1 MTSESVY
8 EVLTI
13 NAELILEKDPHAL
26 VYTARYTL
34 YPEASGEVLAVH
46 QISTVCVEGEVGG
59 RDVGGADA
67 GGPDVEIP
75 PQPISSA
82 PDTKLRVGKLSFIS
96 RLTSKTN
103 RGQGHVSVW
112 RDNDLSL
119 SVGGF
124 WGEGKSESA
133 CAPSLPQ
140 EQVHSLSN
148 WPPSEETISQTES
161 PENWQNRQRNACP
174 YQTTD
179 VYQIIQTSV
188 GETSPF
194 HQLL

>member
-34 YPEASGEVLAVH
+34 YPETSGEVLAVH
-46 QISTVCVEGEVGG
+46 QISTVCVEGEGG
-59 RDVGGADA
+59 GPDVGGPDA

-82 PDTKLRVGKLSFIS
+82 PDSKLRVGKLSFIS

-112 RDNDLSL
+112 RDNDLSP
-119 SVGGF
+119 SVGDFGVREIRVSVRPF
-124 WGEGKSESA
+124 SPPRAGSQSVQLTPKWGNY
-133 CAPSLPQ
+133 
-140 EQVHSLSN
+140 LSN
-148 WPPSEETISQTES
+148 GVI
-161 PENWQNRQRNACP
+161 
-174 YQTTD
+174 
-179 VYQIIQTSV
+179 
-188 GETSPF
+188 
-194 HQLL
+194 